1 MKVVLAYAVCVVVW
15 GTTWFA
21 IRVCIGDGA
30 YPTIPA
36 AALRFTIAAMI
47 LVPIGLAGWAR
58 PGPTR
63 RSQWWWLVL
72 AGVLNALGYALVYA
86 GEEHVSGGLAAVLYV
101 IQPLIVALL
110 VTVTRTEAVARAQIV
125 AALIALAGVALIYW
139 DRLEVSPDQAYGVGL
154 VLGAVLVSSF
164 YALIVKR
171 ETRDVHPLA
180 SAAVFLGVTAVAMWI
195 LVLVRG
201 WQPLP
206 WPPPAVPSLALLYL
220 GVCGSVL
227 AFACYFY
234 LLKRL
239 SLMAT
244 TSMVFLVPLIALGV
258 DALWEDEVAL
268 TGRTYAGVAVTMAGV
283 LVGFTRRARPTR
295 RRAASVDDPG

>member
-1 MKVVLAYAVCVVVW
+1 VKVALAYAVCVVVW

-21 IRVCIGDGA
+21 IRLCIGEGA

-36 AALRFTIAAMI
+36 AALRFSIAALI

-58 PGPTR
+58 PGPAR
-63 RSQWWWLVL
+63 HDQWWWLVL
-72 AGVLNALGYALVYA
+72 AGVLNAIGYGLVYA

-101 IQPLIVALL
+101 TQPLIVALL
-110 VTVTRTEAVARAQIV
+110 VTVTRTESVARAQIV
-125 AALIALAGVALIYW
+125 AALVALAGVALIYW

-154 VLGAVLVSSF
+154 VLGAVLISSV

-171 ETRDVHPLA
+171 ETQNVHPLA
-180 SAAVFLGVTAVAMWI
+180 SAAVFLGVTAVALWMF
-195 LVLVRG
+195 VLARG

-234 LLKRL
+234 ILKRL

-258 DALWEDEVAL
+258 DALWEDQVSAS
-268 TGRTYAGVAVTMAGV
+268 GRTYAGMALTMAGV

-295 RRAASVDDPG
+295 RAASADDPG